1 MHINCAYICDMKTP
15 EVLHMSSFTSPQE
28 QLALTVL
35 HTASKM
41 LNHHRALLKPH
52 GITPEQFNILRILRG
67 QHGQPLAL
75 RDISGR
81 MIDRNSNTSRLVDKL
96 TAKGL
101 VRRETCPNDRRRVDI
116 ALTDEGLTMTTK
128 LKALMDENMRSLQ
141 SVWSEERALKAID
154 LLDAW
159 NETQP

>member
-1 MHINCAYICDMKTP
+1 MT
-15 EVLHMSSFTSPQE
+15 SFASPQE

-35 HTASKM
+35 HTASTM
-41 LNHHRALLKPH
+41 LNHHRTLLKPH

-67 QHGQPLAL
+67 QQGRPLAL

-96 TAKGL
+96 MAKGL
-101 VRRETCPNDRRRVDI
+101 VRRETCPSDRRRVDI
-116 ALTDEGLTMTTK
+116 ALTAEGAELTTQ
-128 LKALMDENMRSLQ
+128 LKALMDENMSSLQ
-141 SVWSEERALKAID
+141 SVWSAEAATQAID

-159 NETQP
+159 NDTQP

>member
-1 MHINCAYICDMKTP
+1 
-15 EVLHMSSFTSPQE
+15 MSSFASPQE

-35 HTASKM
+35 HTASTM
-41 LNHHRALLKPH
+41 LNHHRTLLKPH

-67 QHGQPLAL
+67 QQGRPLAL

-96 TAKGL
+96 MAKGL
-101 VRRETCPNDRRRVDI
+101 VRRETCPSDRRRVDI
-116 ALTDEGLTMTTK
+116 ALTEEGDALTTQ
-128 LKALMDENMRSLQ
+128 LKTLMDENMRSLQ
-141 SVWSEERALKAID
+141 SVWSNEDALKAID

-159 NETQP
+159 NDTQP

>member
-1 MHINCAYICDMKTP
+1 
-15 EVLHMSSFTSPQE
+15 MSSFASPQE

-35 HTASKM
+35 HTASTM

-67 QHGQPLAL
+67 QHDQPLAL

-96 TAKGL
+96 IAKGL
-101 VRRETCPNDRRRVDI
+101 VRRETCPSDRRRVDI
-116 ALTDEGLTMTTK
+116 ALTEGGLALTAK
-128 LKALMDENMRSLQ
+128 LKAMMDENMQSLQ
-141 SVWSEERALKAID
+141 VVWSSENAFKAID

-159 NETQP
+159 NDSQL

>member
-1 MHINCAYICDMKTP
+1 MKTP
-15 EVLHMSSFTSPQE
+15 QALQMTTFASPQQ

-35 HTASKM
+35 YTASQM
-41 LNHHRALLKPH
+41 LNRHRALLKPH

-67 QHGQPLAL
+67 QKGNPIAL

-96 TAKGL
+96 IAKGL
-101 VRRETCPNDRRRVDI
+101 VRRKTCPSDRRRVDI
-116 ALTDEGLTMTTK
+116 ALTKEGLALTTT
-128 LKALMDENMRSLQ
+128 LKALMDENMQSLQ
-141 SVWSEERALKAID
+141 VVWSSEKALKAID

-159 NETQP
+159 NDLQP

>member
-1 MHINCAYICDMKTP
+1 MHINCAYICAVKTTQA
-15 EVLHMSSFTSPQE
+15 LQMSSFASPQE

-35 HTASKM
+35 HTASTM

-96 TAKGL
+96 IAKGL
-101 VRRETCPNDRRRVDI
+101 VRRKTCPSDRRRVDI
-116 ALTDEGLTMTTK
+116 ALTKEGLALTTT
-128 LKALMDENMRSLQ
+128 LKALMDENMQSLQ
-141 SVWSEERALKAID
+141 VVWSSEKALKAID

-159 NETQP
+159 NDLQP

>member
-1 MHINCAYICDMKTP
+1 
-15 EVLHMSSFTSPQE
+15 MSSFASPQE

-35 HTASKM
+35 HTASTM
-41 LNHHRALLKPH
+41 LSHHRALLKPH

-96 TAKGL
+96 ITKGL
-101 VRRETCPNDRRRVDI
+101 VRRKTCPNDRRRVDI
-116 ALTDEGLTMTTK
+116 ALTEEGLALTTT
-128 LKALMDENMRSLQ
+128 LKAMMDENMQSLQ
-141 SVWSEERALKAID
+141 MVWSVENARMAID

-159 NETQP
+159 NDTQP

>member
-1 MHINCAYICDMKTP
+1 MKTP
-15 EVLHMSSFTSPQE
+15 QAIQMTSFASPQE

-35 HTASKM
+35 HTASTM
-41 LNHHRALLKPH
+41 LNNHRTLLKPH

-96 TAKGL
+96 IAKGL
-101 VRRETCPNDRRRVDI
+101 VRRETCPSDRRRVDI
-116 ALTDEGLTMTTK
+116 ALTEEGNALTTQ

-141 SVWSEERALKAID
+141 SVWTEEDALKAID

-159 NETQP
+159 NDTQP

>member
-1 MHINCAYICDMKTP
+1 MT
-15 EVLHMSSFTSPQE
+15 SFASPQE

-35 HTASKM
+35 HTASTM
-41 LNHHRALLKPH
+41 LNHHRTLLKPH

-67 QHGQPLAL
+67 QQGRPLAL

-96 TAKGL
+96 MAKGL
-101 VRRETCPNDRRRVDI
+101 VRRETCPSDRRRVDI
-116 ALTDEGLTMTTK
+116 ALTEEGDALTTQ
-128 LKALMDENMRSLQ
+128 LKTLMDENMRSLQ
-141 SVWSEERALKAID
+141 SVWSIEDALKAID

-159 NETQP
+159 NDTQP